1 VLYLK
6 GEETAM
12 TRKKKNLSATQP
24 NILRQLPR
32 VQSMGISVWD
42 PVWSKQMHVN
52 HMAELVHIIKGDV
65 VLHLKGKKFKG
76 STGDTL
82 IIPSG
87 QSHRDEFP
95 ADTTFEAL
103 LVHFDWPGLAQV
115 VKFTTNRALTCL
127 PTAKKQ
133 VAREM
138 LLEMYAAFRNQ
149 GPLTREV
156 TDVNL
161 HRLLLFLAGSV
172 QEAGA
177 QPGLA
182 ETALQ
187 QEHRQQK
194 IELVKKYIQE
204 HLSRPITLTD
214 LADHLGMSTYHL
226 SHLFSQASGFTLSA
240 YLTRTRMQQAAAL
253 LADPKNRVQEVGG
266 AVGFDDPNYF
276 AKAFRRYFSLSPS
289 AYRVQALRKK
299 GQI

>member
-1 VLYLK
+1 
-6 GEETAM
+6 
-12 TRKKKNLSATQP
+12 
-24 NILRQLPR
+24 
-32 VQSMGISVWD
+32 MGISVWD

-52 HMAELVHIIKGDV
+52 RMAELMHIIKGNV
-65 VLHLKGKKFKG
+65 VLHIKDKKFKG
-76 STGDTL
+76 TTGDSL
-82 IIPSG
+82 IIPLG
-87 QSHRDEFP
+87 HLHRDEFP
-95 ADTTFEAL
+95 TDTTFEAL
-103 LVHFDWPGLAQV
+103 LIHFSWSGLTKA
-115 VKFTTNRALTCL
+115 VKSMTNRALTGL
-127 PTAKKQ
+127 PLVKKQ
-133 VAREM
+133 TAREM
-138 LLEMYAAFRNQ
+138 LLEMYAEFRNH
-149 GPLTREV
+149 GPLTREK
-156 TDVNL
+156 TDANL

-172 QEAGA
+172 QEAKA
-177 QPGLA
+177 QPALA
-182 ETALQ
+182 ETTVQ

-276 AKAFRRYFSLSPS
+276 AKAFRKFYNLSPS
-289 AYRVQALRKK
+289 AFRVQALRKK